1 MVRHRM
7 TCGTHTTAKSLGG
20 LHVWLWSLSL
30 SLSLVRKLSKNGMT
44 AVNVPNSAFLEEKK
58 KSQPCGVQQVR
69 PETQIVILAPFLF
82 TSLFFFFFFASWPGC
97 CACTLDTRVLVSLCA
112 LLKRMWKLVALFCHL
127 HPSTSFSK
135 RKDLCQHAQRPACV
149 CVCVSG
155 CVCARVC
162 VYACAFVYIYIKKR
176 E

>member
-58 KSQPCGVQQVR
+58 KVSPVVFSRSGQR
-69 PETQIVILAPFLF
+69 HRLSFSLLF
-82 TSLFFFFFFASWPGC
+82 FSLHFFFFFASWPGC

-149 CVCVSG
+149 CVWVD
-155 CVCARVC
+155 VCARVC

>member
-1 MVRHRM
+1 MFSRSGQRHRLSF
-7 TCGTHTTAKSLGG
+7 SLLFFS
-20 LHVWLWSLSL
+20 LH
-30 SLSLVRKLSKNGMT
+30 
-44 AVNVPNSAFLEEKK
+44 
-58 KSQPCGVQQVR
+58 
-69 PETQIVILAPFLF
+69 
-82 TSLFFFFFFASWPGC
+82 FFFFFFASWPGC

-162 VYACAFVYIYIKKR
+162 VCVCICVYIYKKER
-176 E
+176 VIFMNLFFSYFVMRAIDKKQKENKVLFLFFFLSGTLPYYFEGKHLFSWNLDYE